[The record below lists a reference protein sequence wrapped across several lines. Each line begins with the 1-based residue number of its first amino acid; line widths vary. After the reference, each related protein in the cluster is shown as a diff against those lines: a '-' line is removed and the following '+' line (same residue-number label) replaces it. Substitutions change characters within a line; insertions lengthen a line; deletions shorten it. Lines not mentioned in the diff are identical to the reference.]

1 MKDIL
6 KKLFHRE
13 ASNEHKRNITR
24 EFLQH
29 LILSIMD
36 KKGHFANWAFVGGTC
51 LRVVHDLRRFSED
64 LDFCAISSE
73 KKLLI
78 KAAADEW
85 GKDLYSWG
93 FKVETGKFKSGKLE
107 RCFIRFPG
115 LMNEL
120 GISSDPRIKLSVR
133 IEVDQDTPRPF
144 KLTNTLVQRDILFNV
159 VHHDLPSLFAGK
171 LHAVLFRPFVK
182 GRDIYDLVWYFTKKI
197 PVNFA
202 FLQNAAFKTEGKN
215 PDLALKEDLL
225 HLIKEKINS
234 ISFDKVRKD
243 LSPFLEDQ
251 YELRFITKETILKN
265 LKHLDIKSA

>member
-6 KKLFHRE
+6 KKLLHIE

-36 KKGHFANWAFVGGTC
+36 KRGHFSNWAFVGGPC

-64 LDFCAISSE
+64 LDFCAISSN
-73 KKLLI
+73 KRLLI
-78 KAAADEW
+78 KEAEVEW

-93 FKVETGKFKSGKLE
+93 FKVETGKLKSGKLE

-115 LMNEL
+115 LVSEL
-120 GISSDPRIKLSVR
+120 GISSDPRIKLSIR
-133 IEVDQDTPRPF
+133 IEVDQDTPTPF
-144 KLTNTLVQRDILFNV
+144 ELENTLVQRDILFNV
-159 VHHDLPSLFAGK
+159 VHHDLPTLFAGK

-202 FLQNAAFKTEGKN
+202 FLQNAAFKTEDKN
-215 PDLALKEDLL
+215 LKLASKNDLL
-225 HLIKEKINS
+225 NLITEKINA
-234 ISFDKVRKD
+234 ISFNKVKKD

-251 YELRFITKETILKN
+251 NELRFITKDTILDN
-265 LKHLDIKSA
+265 LKYLS